1 MDEILRWGMLGLM
14 GAMVVA
20 GLVSLYLPRTQTNWR
35 CPGAPLGWRKIRPSR
50 NWFFHTRCW
59 HRLDGLQADEELCVR
74 CPECG
79 TRITTQRRLSAGCRF
94 RYGSL
99 AVVFLVLSIGS
110 GVSAAIRGG
119 NWSNGLPAL
128 PLVMLAQAEYFTH
141 RTPLRRDL
149 AARSHAGHLSKVSG
163 SILAWKLI
171 KDFRDDEQSWNARK
185 ADSQMGTIGEAGI
198 AALRWEFLNGDDQS
212 KSICL
217 DHLRRIDKDPPAR
230 MIEIA
235 RRGILTSDERS
246 RDRFMHYLGT
256 FDDAPSGELI
266 DLWVLNALRTR
277 WGWYG
282 GETIDYL
289 KKHFDTARPK
299 MIQVLKTGTDDEKY
313 LFAIT
318 FTELLDQ
325 EMLPLAIDILTT
337 HLEDNNIG
345 HDQKETIHAL
355 SALGPI
361 GLPLLEPYME
371 TLDLQ
376 GRYSLGHIKRHILVH
391 DSTTWA
397 QWYELPE
404 EKRFE
409 YRWGPWSFLRKM
421 REAP

>member
-1 MDEILRWGMLGLM
+1 MDEILRWGMLGLL
-14 GAMVVA
+14 GAMVAA
-20 GLVSLYLPRTQTNWR
+20 GLVSLYLPRSQTNWR

-50 NWFFHTRCW
+50 NWFIHTRCW
-59 HRLDGLQADEELCVR
+59 HRLDGLEADVDLSVR

-94 RYGSL
+94 RFESL
-99 AVVFLVLSIGS
+99 AVVFLVFSLAS
-110 GVSAAIRGG
+110 GLSAAIRGG

-128 PLVMLAQAEYFTH
+128 PLVMLAQADYFTH
-141 RTPLRRDL
+141 RTAFRRDL
-149 AARSHAGHLSKVSG
+149 AARNHAGHLSKLSG

-171 KDFRDDEQSWNARK
+171 KDFRDDEQSWNADV
-185 ADSQMGTIGEAGI
+185 ADSQMGAIGEAGI

-217 DHLRRIDKDPPAR
+217 KHLRRIDKDPPRR

-235 RRGILTSDERS
+235 RRGILTGDEKS
-246 RDRFMHYLGT
+246 RKRFMHYLGT
-256 FDDAPSGELI
+256 FDEAPSGELI
-266 DLWVLNALRTR
+266 DLWILNSA
-277 WGWYG
+277 
-282 GETIDYL
+282 IDYL

-299 MIQVLKTGTDDEKY
+299 MIQVLKTGTVHEKY

-318 FTELLDQ
+318 FTELLDR
-325 EMLPLAIDILTT
+325 EMLPLAIDILAT
-337 HLEDNNIG
+337 HLEDNDTM
-345 HDQKETIHAL
+345 HDQKEIIDAL
-355 SALGPI
+355 SSLGPI

-376 GRYSLGHIKRHILVH
+376 GRYSLGHIKRSIRKH
-391 DSTTWA
+391 DSTTWE

-404 EKRFE
+404 EKRSE
-409 YRWGPWSFLRKM
+409 HQWGPWSFLWKM